1 MNYNKRVKESRGIIM
16 KKTSL
21 RALFICILITIGI
34 SLSACNT
41 ASERSTAASP
51 EETPSEG
58 ATSDRLEDRYDE
70 VLEKLKT
77 LEQIIDKYYLFQDE
91 IDIDAQIEGIYAGFV
106 NGLAEPY
113 TTYFTA
119 EEYKTVMESTQGI
132 YSGIGVMVSQNINT
146 GVITVVRSVEN
157 GPGYEAGIRK
167 DDILYKVGGE
177 EVTGKDLA
185 EVVARIKGEE
195 GTTVDLTIYRQS
207 ENKYIDMT
215 VERRIVETPTVEYE
229 MKENNIGYIQ
239 VSQFEEVTLAQF
251 NQAIEDLQD
260 QGMKGLVVDVRD
272 NPGGLLT
279 TVCDMLNRLLPEG
292 RLVYTLDRD
301 GNKEEKF
308 SDNEEVL
315 DIPMV
320 VLVNGNSASAS
331 EIFAA
336 ALQDYEWATI
346 MGTTTFGKG
355 VVQVIIPLQDGSA
368 IKLTTS
374 EYFSPK
380 GNRIHELGVAPNI
393 VIEEDK
399 EAEGDNQIQAAIEEM
414 NRMLKE

>member
-1 MNYNKRVKESRGIIM
+1 MRKN
-16 KKTSL
+16 SL
-21 RALFICILITIGI
+21 RVFLVCILII
-34 SLSACNT
+34 SGVLISGCNYTNGNGNAATKEDTSARES
-41 ASERSTAASP
+41 ADGGL
-51 EETPSEG
+51 EE
-58 ATSDRLEDRYDE
+58 RYDE

-77 LEQIIDKYYLFQDE
+77 LEQIIDQHYLFQDD
-91 IDIDAQIEGIYAGFV
+91 IDIDAQIEGIYAGYV
-106 NGLAEPY
+106 KGLNEPY

-119 EEYKTVMESTQGI
+119 EEYKAVLESTQGT
-132 YSGIGVMVSQNINT
+132 YSGIGVMVSQNVNT
-146 GVITVVRSVEN
+146 GIITVVKAFEN

-167 DDILYKVGGE
+167 DDILYKVEGV
-177 EVTGKDLA
+177 EVTGVDIS
-185 EVVARIKGEE
+185 EVVANIKGEE

-215 VERRIVETPTVEYE
+215 VERRVVETPTVEYE

-239 VSQFEEVTLAQF
+239 VIQFEEVTLGQF
-251 NQAIEDLQD
+251 NLAIEDLKD
-260 QGMKGLVVDVRD
+260 QGMEGLIVDVRD

-279 TVCDMLNRLLPEG
+279 TVCDMLDRLLPEG
-292 RLVYTLDRD
+292 LLVYTLDRN

-308 SDNEEVL
+308 ADNEEVL

-355 VVQVIIPLQDGSA
+355 IVQVIIPLQDGSA

-374 EYFSPK
+374 EYFSPN
-380 GNRIHELGVAPNI
+380 GNSIHEVGVKPNI
-393 VIEEDK
+393 EVEFDS
-399 EAEGDNQIQAAIEEM
+399 EAEEDNQIKAAIEEM
-414 NRMLKE
+414 NRMLQE